1 MLTTAYVV
9 SVDGRRAFLRM
20 PKPGGCGGSRIFA
33 PKPHEFE
40 ADIAEGLTLKPGDA
54 VRLLLPTGRSILSS
68 FLIFILP
75 LLIFLAAYLGV
86 TALFPNA
93 VAAAVTAGLAAAAA
107 AMTAVLWLLKKSGRF
122 RPTVTAVVAGFVPP
136 ECAGCAQGCFTEPA
150 AADDDSAAA
159 SSGKA
164 DSGAGR

>member
-1 MLTTAYVV
+1 MLTTAFVV

-40 ADIAEGLTLKPGDA
+40 AEIAEGVMPKPGDA
-54 VRLLLPTGRSILSS
+54 VRLLLPTGRSIFSS

-75 LLIFLAAYLGV
+75 LLIFLAVYLGIE
-86 TALFPNA
+86 TLFPNA
-93 VAAAVTAGLAAAAA
+93 VAAAVLAGLAAAAA

-122 RPTVTAVVAGFVPP
+122 RPTVTAVVDGFVPP
-136 ECAGCAQGCFTEPA
+136 ECAGCAQGCFSEPA
-150 AADDDSAAA
+150 AADNDSDAAF
-159 SSGKA
+159 SGKA
-164 DSGAGR
+164 DSGGGR